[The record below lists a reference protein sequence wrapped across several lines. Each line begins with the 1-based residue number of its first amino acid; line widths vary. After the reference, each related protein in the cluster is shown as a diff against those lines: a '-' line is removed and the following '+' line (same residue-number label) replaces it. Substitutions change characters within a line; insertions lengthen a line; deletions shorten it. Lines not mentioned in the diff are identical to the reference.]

1 MKSDTRSPIIKAF
14 VSSTN
19 ETNAYLLICGN
30 EAAVIDGA
38 DAYHNIATVLR
49 EQELALKYLLVTHGH
64 KSHVQAIPMLKE
76 SFGGR
81 ICMHESD
88 IELLK
93 ESGVAFEPDMA
104 PKDRASLT
112 LDNCVIQVLHT
123 PGHTLGS
130 LCFYVKKARALFT
143 GDTLLKGEYGKIWGP
158 HSMGLMLRSL
168 KRLNSIMPPK
178 TTVHPGHGSQTTMSR
193 EAWLDCLDNLS

>member
-1 MKSDTRSPIIKAF
+1 VKTDEGRLIIKVF

-38 DAYHNIATVLR
+38 DAYHELTTVLN
-49 EQELALKYLLVTHGH
+49 EQGFALRYLLVTHGH
-64 KSHVQAIPMLKE
+64 KSHVQAVPMLKE
-76 SFGGR
+76 SFGGM

-88 IELLK
+88 TELLK
-93 ESGVAFEPDMA
+93 ESGIPFEPDMA
-104 PKDRASLT
+104 LKDRASLL

-123 PGHTLGS
+123 PGHTPGS

-143 GDTLLKGEYGKIWGP
+143 GDTLLKGEYGKILGP

-178 TTVHPGHGSQTTMSR
+178 TVVHPGHGSQTTISN